1 MKTIILKELILK
13 SNIYNIYNFL
23 FNLLFNIVVLFFIIV
38 LYIIYYTIMQ
48 HMIKRRNLNFIKKKK
63 KKNNIKINI
72 FNIKLIYMFLL
83 IHCVLIFIKYLLL
96 IFYY

>member
-1 MKTIILKELILK
+1 MNNLSNEILYYNKLVINNIQKIMKTIILKELILK

-63 KKNNIKINI
+63 EKK
-72 FNIKLIYMFLL
+72 
-83 IHCVLIFIKYLLL
+83 
-96 IFYY
+96 